1 MKITIQTKTRAGA
14 FTLPEVLVAAG
25 LIGFSGLALFTGFQ
39 QSFNLVESDRENL
52 RATQILQEK
61 MEMIRM
67 YSWDQVTNNGFIPST
82 FTDTFDPTA
91 ATNFSGVTYTGTV
104 IVTNAPISETYSNE
118 LRLVN
123 VSLSW
128 TNGLG
133 TPHTR
138 EMTTLVA
145 HYGLQNY
152 IY

>member
-14 FTLPEVLVAAG
+14 FTLPEVLIATA
-25 LIGFSGLALFTGFQ
+25 LIGFSSLALFAGFQ
-39 QSFNLVESDRENL
+39 QSFNLVETHRENL

-61 MEMIRM
+61 MEVVRL
-67 YSWDQVTNNGFIPST
+67 YSWAQVTNAGFIPST

-91 ATNFSGVTYTGTV
+91 GTNNSGVTYTGAV
-104 IVTNAPISETYSNE
+104 IVTNAPITETYSND

-123 VSLSW
+123 VSVSW
-128 TNGLG
+128 TNGVG
-133 TPHTR
+133 TAHTR
-138 EMTTLVA
+138 EMTTMVA